1 METTTLYGGFGVMLI
16 GQEIPGIVP
25 VEVWLSTKTVIPS
38 PASRD
43 PSNVMNIL
51 SMTLLVL
58 EGFYITMN
66 IPTPMVG
73 AFLVQK

>member
-1 METTTLYGGFGVMLI
+1 METVTLSGGYGGMLI

-25 VEVWLSTKTVIPS
+25 VEVWLSIKTVIPS

-51 SMTLLVL
+51 SMTLLAPKGFSNVMNVL
-58 EGFYITMN
+58 TM
-66 IPTPMVG
+66 MVG
-73 AFLVQK
+73 VPLA